1 SDEQSTGESR
11 VNWFIWLPI
20 MEKKA
25 SMLELKQ
32 GAYSLDE
39 WVDLHEAILVRFLNS
54 KDEMDKVKT

>member
-1 SDEQSTGESR
+1 
-11 VNWFIWLPI
+11 

-54 KDEMDKVKT
+54 KDEVDKVKT